1 VKRNQDDERLGMF
14 QTITRRDFLQGTALA
29 LAAPAAH
36 GWARG
41 QFPLI
46 PTPPSGFQGQDDA
59 STSRG
64 HRVRDDV
71 FRELPDHIVESGEA
85 LQPTVTKSGRASL
98 VSVATDSTTTRECS
112 ATAMSPSTNS

>member
-1 VKRNQDDERLGMF
+1 MKRNNDERLGMF

-36 GWARG
+36 GWSRG
-41 QFPLI
+41 QSPLI

-85 LQPTVTKSGRASL
+85 YDVIACRSKQEERNIV
-98 VSVATDSTTTRECS
+98 
-112 ATAMSPSTNS
+112 